1 MLWSDFGFLE
11 TRRLFLRRIESPEL
25 VMLDVFGLGAW
36 IGVTHTE
43 EDLLFENTEYCE
55 VADGGVTGGGRQV
68 SRDNEELNGV
78 VLLLNIEDGCSKSS
92 KDGNCKRTSAICK
105 SLEST
110 LSEDTSCWLSY
121 MFWIIK
127 VYLEWKLLITW
138 ITPKGSYFF
147 DNTSVTLLNWIINM
161 RAILL
166 IWERA
171 FSSRPER
178 NAP

>member
-36 IGVTHTE
+36 IGVTHAE
-43 EDLLFENTEYCE
+43 DDLLFENTEYCE
-55 VADGGVTGGGRQV
+55 DADGGVTGGGRQV
-68 SRDNEELNGV
+68 SRDNDEFNGV

-110 LSEDTSCWLSY
+110 LSEDTSCWLS
-121 MFWIIK
+121 
-127 VYLEWKLLITW
+127 
-138 ITPKGSYFF
+138 
-147 DNTSVTLLNWIINM
+147 
-161 RAILL
+161 
-166 IWERA
+166 
-171 FSSRPER
+171 
-178 NAP
+178 